1 MCYSIFSIQ
10 FAIDEEIMPNS
21 SELKLI
27 RLNSCNVNLPDDPSF
42 PFRLEAVFSP
52 PEFLIVAF
60 ICMHGGS
67 EDLVVR
73 AMTKEA
79 MEEFIATEHLRQ
91 HPRLR
96 RLTVTGPDGVLEE
109 ITQL

>member
-1 MCYSIFSIQ
+1 
-10 FAIDEEIMPNS
+10 MPDD

-27 RLNSCNVNLPDDPSF
+27 RLNSSNVDVPDDPSL
-42 PFRLEAVFSP
+42 PFKLEAVFSP

-67 EDLVVR
+67 EELVVR
-73 AMTKEA
+73 ARTKET
-79 MEEFIATEHLRQ
+79 MDTFIATEYLRQ

-96 RLTVTGPDGVLEE
+96 RLIVTGPDGVLED
-109 ITQL
+109 IQK